1 MDDFKETA
9 WDHVAG
15 EKFAT
20 FSTSEK
26 KWIKVVE
33 DLKKKYPDDVDIRV
47 VNEDGSLVARLSASW
62 FRLRP
67 KKQTNMTQEQKDA
80 ARARLENARQKR
92 LADAK
97 KNRDGE

>member
-9 WDHVAG
+9 WDHVTG

-26 KWIKVVE
+26 KWIKAIE

-47 VNEDGSLVARLSASW
+47 VNEDGSLVARLPASW
-62 FRLRP
+62 FKIRP

-92 LADAK
+92 LADVK